1 MMHARFA
8 FALALA
14 LALFALAACGDVP
27 LEADGSPIGFL
38 NVRFEEV
45 GPNRAVFRFDTSRPT
60 QCEAHWGFAP
70 DDRPNVA
77 LDPDMVED
85 EYAIDHQI
93 PLEDLPAG
101 TTIYVRAI
109 AEDPTGFRDESDL
122 YTFATLPADDPTPGE
137 TMENVALISAGARVL
152 SVSSNFGGARND
164 QTWGIDNAFDGMMST
179 EWSSYFDGDDAAVTL
194 AFAGAY
200 ELRRFGFR
208 SRKMTDGTSI
218 VRSVRLVFADGT
230 VMGPFETPDPD
241 EYYEF
246 DIAPTMAEQVTVEA
260 VETTGGNTGA
270 KEIRFFALPE

>member
-1 MMHARFA
+1 MTLRRTFPS
-8 FALALA
+8 
-14 LALFALAACGDVP
+14 LALFLLVAACGDAAVEP
-27 LEADGSPIGFL
+27 DGAPIGFV
-38 NVRFEEV
+38 NVRFEEIA
-45 GPNRAVFRFDTSRPT
+45 PSRAVFRFDTSRPT

-70 DDRPNVA
+70 DDRPFVA
-77 LDPDMVED
+77 LDPDMLED

-101 TTIYVRAI
+101 TTIYVRAL
-109 AEDPTGFRDESDL
+109 AEDPSGFVDESEL
-122 YTFATLPADDPTPGE
+122 YSFTTLPEEDPMDGE
-137 TMENVALISAGARVL
+137 RMDNVALMDAGARIVE
-152 SVSSNFGGARND
+152 VSSNFGGAAND

-179 EWSSYFDGDDAAVTL
+179 EWSSYSDGDDAFVTV

-200 ELRRFGFR
+200 EIRRFGFR

-218 VRSVRLVFADGT
+218 VRSVRLVFPDGT

-246 DIAPTMAEQVTVEA
+246 PITPTTTDRVTLEA